1 MSLHCIHVLRRW
13 FEAMDEYKTVF
24 AATLTNIFGKIFDND
39 PCRIWAEIFPEYL
52 KLVHGIVL

>member
-1 MSLHCIHVLRRW
+1 MNKSCN
-13 FEAMDEYKTVF
+13 EYKTVF